1 MMTAY
6 RQASSQPVLRQALL
20 HLVAVNLMLL
30 SNSHSN
36 MQIIQAVSLV
46 VLFASLGFRL
56 SERSEGSGSGG
67 NTDSFRQQLTH
78 ILTSPQ
84 ATHEV

>member
-1 MMTAY
+1 MCS
-6 RQASSQPVLRQALL
+6 ASVRSRALL
-20 HLVAVNLMLL
+20 LRWSYADTPFALL
-30 SNSHSN
+30 
-36 MQIIQAVSLV
+36 QIIQAFSLV

-56 SERSEGSGSGG
+56 SERSDGSGSSG
-67 NTDSFRQQLTH
+67 NMSSFRQQLTH

>member
-1 MMTAY
+1 
-6 RQASSQPVLRQALL
+6 L
-20 HLVAVNLMLL
+20 
-30 SNSHSN
+30 
-36 MQIIQAVSLV
+36 QIIQAFSLV

-56 SERSEGSGSGG
+56 SERSDGSGSSG
-67 NTDSFRQQLTH
+67 NMSSFRQQLTH

>member
-1 MMTAY
+1 
-6 RQASSQPVLRQALL
+6 
-20 HLVAVNLMLL
+20 
-30 SNSHSN
+30 

-84 ATHEV
+84 ATNEV